1 MSHNLHFGP
10 YRYSVEERLLYR
22 GDELVPLAPKILE
35 TLHILIERRGRIV
48 EKNTL
53 MDRLWPET
61 AVGEDSLLRNI
72 SLLRKTL
79 CGGEDDCRFIET
91 IPKRGYRF
99 VASVV
104 TDSQKYP
111 VARKIALTA
120 APPAAEPAAPATTS
134 PHLRLALALLGL
146 LAISAAVY
154 FAWRPAGRAAA
165 PRLEKAV
172 LVVLPFQNLTGD
184 PDQEYFADGLTEEM
198 TTHLASLDPVRLGVI
213 ARTSAL
219 RYKGTQKSIAEIG
232 RELAAQYVLE
242 GSVRRE
248 AGGYRIVAQLVETA
262 GQTHVFAR
270 TYDRG
275 LRDLLKLQ
283 NDVAAAVAGEVKLAL
298 ASAPP
303 VASRRRAANQQAY
316 DAYWR
321 GRFYWHQRS
330 PDAVRKGLAYFEEAL
345 LADPGYALAHV
356 GVADSYHLLA
366 VYGMPPREALPL
378 AKQAARAAL
387 ALEPHLAEAHASL
400 AYASFRHDLD
410 WLAAEAGFRRAIQL
424 DPGNATARQWL
435 AELLAAL
442 GRHDEAAA
450 EIQQAREL
458 EPLSLAIQV
467 DVGRLA
473 YFAGRYQQA
482 VRDVERALEANPEQ
496 NWPRLFLALAFV
508 KRKQFDA
515 AAAQAEI
522 LAGPQRARPLLLAY
536 VLAAAGRRSEA
547 RALLQRAPAQPAD
560 LLFAAAV
567 HAELG
572 ELEQATA
579 LLEKARDQGST
590 FVPLLKAHPMLE
602 PLRGHPRFVRL
613 LASLN
618 FPPA

>member
-1 MSHNLHFGP
+1 MSNNLHFGS
-10 YRYSVEERLLYR
+10 YRYSADERLLYR
-22 GDELVPLAPKILE
+22 GSELVPLAPKIIE
-35 TLHILIERRGRIV
+35 TLHILIEHRGRIV
-48 EKNTL
+48 EKETL
-53 MDRLWPET
+53 MDRIWPET

-72 SLLRKTL
+72 SVLRKTL

-104 TDSQKYP
+104 TDSQRHP
-111 VARKIALTA
+111 EVREAITA
-120 APPAAEPAAPATTS
+120 SAATASDSAAIS
-134 PHLRLALALLGL
+134 PSPYARLALSLLGL
-146 LAISAAVY
+146 LAITAAA
-154 FAWRPAGRAAA
+154 FLAWRPAGPKATSPHA
-165 PRLEKAV
+165 EKAV

-184 PDQEYFADGLTEEM
+184 ADQDYFADGLTEEM
-198 TTHLASLDPVRLGVI
+198 TTHLASLDPARLGVI

-232 RELAAQYVLE
+232 RELRAQYVLE

-248 AGGYRIVAQLVETA
+248 AAGYRIVAQLVETT

-298 ASAPP
+298 ASAP
-303 VASRRRAANQQAY
+303 AATERRRAANQQAY

-321 GRFYWHQRS
+321 GRFHWHQRS
-330 PDAVRKGLAYFEEAL
+330 PDALRKGLAHFQEAL
-345 LADPGYALAHV
+345 RADPHYALAQV
-356 GVADSYHLLA
+356 GVADSYNLLA
-366 VYGMPPREALPL
+366 AYGMPPREALPL

-387 ALEPHLAEAHASL
+387 DLEPDLAEAHASL
-400 AYASFRHDLD
+400 AYAAFRHDLD
-410 WLAAEAGFRRAIQL
+410 WLAAEAAFRRAIQL
-424 DPGNATARQWL
+424 DPGNATARQWF
-435 AELLAAL
+435 AELLAAV

-482 VRDVERALEANPEQ
+482 VNDVERALEANPDQ
-496 NWPRLFLALAFV
+496 NWPRVFLALSFV
-508 KRKQFDA
+508 RMKRFEE
-515 AAAQAEI
+515 AAAQAKI
-522 LAGPQRARPLLLAY
+522 LAEGQRGRPLLLAY
-536 VLAAAGRRSEA
+536 VHAAAGRRSDA
-547 RALLQRAPAQPAD
+547 RALLLRVQPQPAEV
-560 LLFAAAV
+560 LFTAAV

-572 ELEQATA
+572 EPDLAIA
-579 LLEKARDQGST
+579 LLERARDEGST
-590 FVPLLKAHPMLE
+590 FVPLLKVHPMLE

-618 FPPA
+618 FPSS